1 MDEPR
6 IDLTGADELLST
18 DAVLSESV
26 QRVKSS
32 RKLLDQ
38 IEHRLQ
44 RGHRLLHGD
53 VGDVQPPTGSP
64 SA

>member
-1 MDEPR
+1 MDEPH
-6 IDLTGADELLST
+6 IDLTGADELPST

-26 QRVKSS
+26 ERVKSS
-32 RKLLDQ
+32 RKLIDQ

-53 VGDVQPPTGSP
+53 GSDATPPR
-64 SA
+64 A

>member
-1 MDEPR
+1 MDEPH
-6 IDLTGADELLST
+6 IDLTGMEGAPST
-18 DAVLSESV
+18 DEVLSESV
-26 QRVKSS
+26 ERVKSS
-32 RKLLDQ
+32 RKLIDQ

-53 VGDVQPPTGSP
+53 GAGPTPSSGS

>member
-1 MDEPR
+1 MDEAR
-6 IDLTGADELLST
+6 IDLTGAEELPST

-26 QRVKSS
+26 ERVKSS

-53 VGDVQPPTGSP
+53 GDDAARPT
-64 SA
+64 A

>member
-6 IDLTGADELLST
+6 TEPTGVDELPST

-26 QRVKSS
+26 ERVRSS

-53 VGDVQPPTGSP
+53 GGDAKPPTGSP
-64 SA
+64 A